1 MVPYSFSSFSE
12 EPSEVQ
18 NTTTAR
24 GGCQKDSPYRGWW
37 HLGVLGRGC
46 CVCSV
51 LWPSEL
57 PQGAWTAL
65 SVSTCARRQVFI
77 NIFLSPCIYMR
88 INSKCQARRNSC
100 GAWLV
105 IYSVIGLN
113 EPRMYAPFPHLECVR
128 RVVQLNHTAW
138 KRVYSAWNRFPA
150 YWREVN
156 SLVLPLSLLLEI
168 QAESRSWGVEFDV
181 LSPSLCLC
189 REAEQQLGRVHE
201 LKCLNWNLKATG
213 VFIRGLWLAGL
224 CHDNCLSSSSQLWVP
239 GPFQLR
245 LSTPKVVIRRV
256 IILKTTCACLVLHQ
270 IHKASMWSA
279 DGTGKRLTWLSP
291 WQTVAFRRGISWIPR
306 FKENADGRSQGNTE
320 QSWGRSWGK
329 FAWIW

>member
-1 MVPYSFSSFSE
+1 M
-12 EPSEVQ
+12 Q
-18 NTTTAR
+18 
-24 GGCQKDSPYRGWW
+24 
-37 HLGVLGRGC
+37 
-46 CVCSV
+46 
-51 LWPSEL
+51 
-57 PQGAWTAL
+57 
-65 SVSTCARRQVFI
+65 
-77 NIFLSPCIYMR
+77 

-128 RVVQLNHTAW
+128 RVVQLNHVAW

-156 SLVLPLSLLLEI
+156 SLVLPFSLLLEI

-201 LKCLNWNLKATG
+201 LRCLNWNLKATG

-245 LSTPKVVIRRV
+245 PSTPKVVICRV

-279 DGTGKRLTWLSP
+279 DGTEKRLTWPSP
-291 WQTVAFRRGISWIPR
+291 RQTVAFRCGISWIPR
-306 FKENADGRSQGNTE
+306 FKSNADGRSQGNTE
-320 QSWGRSWGK
+320 QSWGGSWGK

>member
-1 MVPYSFSSFSE
+1 
-12 EPSEVQ
+12 
-18 NTTTAR
+18 
-24 GGCQKDSPYRGWW
+24 
-37 HLGVLGRGC
+37 
-46 CVCSV
+46 
-51 LWPSEL
+51 
-57 PQGAWTAL
+57 
-65 SVSTCARRQVFI
+65 
-77 NIFLSPCIYMR
+77 MR

-128 RVVQLNHTAW
+128 RVVQLNHAAW
-138 KRVYSAWNRFPA
+138 KRVYSVWNRFPA

-213 VFIRGLWLAGL
+213 VLSGACGLQDCVMTTAYHLVPSCGCQGL
-224 CHDNCLSSSSQLWVP
+224 FSSDFQHPKWSSVEWSSWKLPV
-239 GPFQLR
+239 
-245 LSTPKVVIRRV
+245 
-256 IILKTTCACLVLHQ
+256 LVLFCIRFTKHQ
-270 IHKASMWSA
+270 CGQLMAL
-279 DGTGKRLTWLSP
+279 GKDWH
-291 WQTVAFRRGISWIPR
+291 
-306 FKENADGRSQGNTE
+306 D
-320 QSWGRSWGK
+320 
-329 FAWIW
+329 